1 MIDTPKPENIQDETK
16 SSPESSLPE
25 TPVTSQAYSKDNT
38 VTATAPEQPSSANSS
53 SDKPSDAPVVN
64 QSGKPSQ
71 GNAPMTFD
79 HKTQIQM
86 FNKLIAMVEQSQQPK
101 YLKYL
106 ERLYNLRFIMK
117 LLDGSVVDTSETVY
131 YRMLNFVNVENTL
144 TALMNAYAPEA
155 TDENIHEFNE
165 ELNALNKFVQSI
177 VSLADDSVKV
187 NQLNI

>member
-1 MIDTPKPENIQDETK
+1 MTDTPKPENTQDETK

-25 TPVTSQAYSKDNT
+25 TPMASQADSKDNT
-38 VTATAPEQPSSANSS
+38 VTAPEQPSSTNPS

-64 QSGKPSQ
+64 PSGKPSQ